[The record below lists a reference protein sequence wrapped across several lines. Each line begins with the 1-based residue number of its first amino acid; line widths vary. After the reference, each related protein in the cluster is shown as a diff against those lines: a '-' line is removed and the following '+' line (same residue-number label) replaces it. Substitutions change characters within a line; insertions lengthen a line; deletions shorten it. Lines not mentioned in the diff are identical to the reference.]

1 MTKKRIAE
9 IYQFLSAARM
19 SRLSDEEKIQL
30 IRLLRQMKPVAT
42 EFIEAVQE
50 AVRQARDNQV
60 ENIQEFVD
68 KAVSDIASEETTIS
82 PATMTPEAFDRLA
95 LSNDWTFAQIEE
107 LAEVMI
113 KQD

>member
-19 SRLSDEEKIQL
+19 SRMSDEEKIQL

-42 EFIEAVQE
+42 EFIEAMQD
-50 AVRQARDNQV
+50 AVRQAQTNQV
-60 ENIQEFVD
+60 ENIQQFVD
-68 KAVSDIASEETTIS
+68 KAVSDLATEETTILT
-82 PATMTPEAFDRLA
+82 AIMTPEAYDRLA
-95 LSNDWTFAQIEE
+95 LSNDWTFAQIDE